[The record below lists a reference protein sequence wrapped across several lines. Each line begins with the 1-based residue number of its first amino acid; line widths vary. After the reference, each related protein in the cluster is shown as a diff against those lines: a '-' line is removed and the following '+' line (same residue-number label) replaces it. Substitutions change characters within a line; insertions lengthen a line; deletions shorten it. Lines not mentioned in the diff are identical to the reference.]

1 MSNKK
6 VRFVTT
12 LTRDYVP
19 GTYTLINSI
28 KINGCL
34 DDFDLTVV
42 EYEKLEEEDRIILES
57 LGISILFVD
66 LDCLWP
72 EDLNIPEVS
81 HERLQINTNK
91 PLIWRLPYDENMIY
105 LDSDMICM
113 SDIRG
118 IENWKELTV
127 AQKHSDNF
135 NSGLMCFRP
144 SEETFQIINE
154 QAGKYTSPIQLGDQ
168 RTLMDVFTPSNNG
181 VLSDRIKFV
190 GCSWNVQ
197 GNMISKYKGKKVKI
211 KFLHL
216 HFDEKPW
223 NDEPVSSGMKQCWEE
238 WSKYSFVTASIG

>member
-19 GTYTLINSI
+19 GTYALINSI

-168 RTLMDVFTPSNNG
+168 RTLMDVFKWCI
-181 VLSDRIKFV
+181 V
-190 GCSWNVQ
+190 
-197 GNMISKYKGKKVKI
+197 
-211 KFLHL
+211 
-216 HFDEKPW
+216 
-223 NDEPVSSGMKQCWEE
+223 
-238 WSKYSFVTASIG
+238 